1 MIKYD
6 SYNRKVPAL
15 LQSKTVMSDQMTMK
29 VTREY
34 IEGYVLKVKW
44 DNFGD
49 QSPILVSAKEVE
61 NGDGEFIKVRVY
73 KNESN

>member
-44 DNFGD
+44 DAFGD

>member
-44 DNFGD
+44 DTFGD

>member
-29 VTREY
+29 VTREF

-44 DNFGD
+44 DNFGNE
-49 QSPILVSAKEVE
+49 SPILVSAKEVE
-61 NGDGEFIKVRVY
+61 NGDGEFVKVRVY
-73 KNESN
+73 KHESN

>member
-15 LQSKTVMSDQMTMK
+15 LQSKTTVSDEMSMSIK
-29 VTREY
+29 REF

-44 DNFGD
+44 GTYGDN
-49 QSPILVSAKEVE
+49 SPILVSTKEVE

-73 KNESN
+73 PYESN